1 MSGDGADAADGDVV
15 VVEVVRWPELKSNGS
30 VTAVDTKN
38 DAAFADSGVV
48 MGLVVTAVVVD
59 VGQHAGVENA
69 HREEAGATRFSRRGG
84 DHDVPG
90 VFVLHD
96 VRGTPGDDVAG
107 ANDCDLVNGMPA
119 RSVVGQRAEVVAI
132 LEGAGPDMV
141 WLFGDEAVVGGRDLL
156 EDIADKFGAVTVV
169 GACGGDHLIEGLI

>member
-69 HREEAGATRFSRRGG
+69 HREEAGATRFSRQTYWNNGSVSSSR
-84 DHDVPG
+84 VMAWWR
-90 VFVLHD
+90 
-96 VRGTPGDDVAG
+96 VRSCKV
-107 ANDCDLVNGMPA
+107 
-119 RSVVGQRAEVVAI
+119 
-132 LEGAGPDMV
+132 
-141 WLFGDEAVVGGRDLL
+141 
-156 EDIADKFGAVTVV
+156 
-169 GACGGDHLIEGLI
+169 